1 VFPDPKSSEAG
12 LPISNGKRDDLIQRR
27 YLEAVLGAFD
37 CVRRGRANAIS
48 PIYNGAMV
56 APDGIHLWT
65 WDARPYPAFPAATN
79 VWSDA
84 ANWETGH
91 WLTGRLGSTP
101 LDALVL
107 TILADSGVIGI
118 DSRELGE
125 GPDGYVVDR
134 PMAPR
139 AMLDPLALAF
149 AFDAFEQD
157 GVLRFHQRGGAPV
170 IELTEDDLV
179 LPEETPPTRL
189 TRMQE
194 GDLPREVTIGFT
206 DIGTDY
212 QRGAAASRRLAGVS
226 RRSAH
231 ADLAIVTNDSEAG
244 RRAEIWL
251 QDLWAGRESADFALP
266 PAGALGLG
274 DVAGLTVN
282 GRRRLIELQGKSATP
297 KTA

>member
-1 VFPDPKSSEAG
+1 M
-12 LPISNGKRDDLIQRR
+12 
-27 YLEAVLGAFD
+27 LGASDPAF
-37 CVRRGRANAIS
+37 GAAALNSIS
-48 PIYNGAMV
+48 PIYNGSMV
-56 APDGIHLWT
+56 VPDGIHLWT
-65 WDARPYPAFPAATN
+65 WDARPYPAFPAATD

-125 GPDGYVVDR
+125 GPDGYVVDL

-157 GVLRFHQRGGAPV
+157 GVLRFRQRGGAPV

-189 TRMQE
+189 TRKQE
-194 GDLPREVTIGFT
+194 GTCHAKSQSDLPTSVLIISGARLPRDVWPACH
-206 DIGTDY
+206 
-212 QRGAAASRRLAGVS
+212 GAAPMPTSPLSPMTAK
-226 RRSAH
+226 
-231 ADLAIVTNDSEAG
+231 
-244 RRAEIWL
+244 
-251 QDLWAGRESADFALP
+251 
-266 PAGALGLG
+266 PAGARKSGCRIYGPAAKAQTLRCRR
-274 DVAGLTVN
+274 AGF
-282 GRRRLIELQGKSATP
+282 RLALATLL
-297 KTA
+297 A